1 MAVLLEWVDGEAEYT
16 QLKLAASPGVVPLG
30 CESSSRLIQLC
41 YHFLNTS

>member
-1 MAVLLEWVDGEAEYT
+1 MALLREWVDGEPHYT

-41 YHFLNTS
+41 YHFLITS